1 MPSRFPPRWL
11 NFIGLPPSGLGK
23 DPPGTEFYYLGM
35 PARWLKP
42 GEIIDVFDGYVRRV
56 LRPDSTEPEDQYLN
70 VMPSWV
76 GSKAGETACPTR
88 IFRFLYHT

>member
-23 DPPGTEFYYLGM
+23 DPPGTEFYYAGM
-35 PARWLKP
+35 PARWLKT
-42 GEIIDVFDGYVRRV
+42 GEVIEAHDMYLRRVRRS
-56 LRPDSTEPEDQYLN
+56 DSMELEDQYLN

-76 GSKAGETACPTR
+76 GSKAGGTTCPTR
-88 IFRFLYHT
+88 IFRLFYHT

>member
-23 DPPGTEFYYLGM
+23 EPPGTEFYYLGM
-35 PARWLKP
+35 PARWLKT
-42 GEIIDVFDGYVRRV
+42 GEVIEQFDMYVRQVR
-56 LRPDSTEPEDQYLN
+56 RTDSMELEDQYLN

-76 GSKAGETACPTR
+76 GSEAGRTACPTR
-88 IFRFLYHT
+88 IFRFIYPT